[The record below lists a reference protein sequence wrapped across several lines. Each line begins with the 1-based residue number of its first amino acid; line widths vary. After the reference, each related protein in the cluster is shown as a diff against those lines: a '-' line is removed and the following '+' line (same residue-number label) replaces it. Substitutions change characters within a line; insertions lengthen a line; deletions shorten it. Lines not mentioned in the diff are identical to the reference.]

1 MSAVKSE
8 AQKMIKSLLDDC
20 TYEDIQYHLYV
31 IKKIEQGIKR
41 AESGEKISHQ
51 DAKKRMQK
59 WLMN

>member
-41 AESGEKISHQ
+41 TEI
-51 DAKKRMQK
+51 
-59 WLMN
+59 